1 MRRKV
6 VFFYKQDCLVCST
19 AHRDLTMSGVD
30 LKIDSVC
37 VDNHPMLRG
46 KQSVPAL
53 FVLDTKDMHVGSS
66 SIMKYIRSCL
76 MEDQMMQMRNDAAQA
91 QQRPTQQQQQQ
102 QQHYQNRGPPQQQ
115 QQQQQQQ
122 HYQNRGPP
130 QQQQQQQQQRMPQ
143 QQMPGEPMPDEPTG
157 ADWQPSDGQAFSWL
171 SGESGGRVSMGIE
184 YEDAS
189 TWTAPPPD
197 AESDIPGRGRSATGT
212 GVPGAAPPDRMLPP
226 QINTSMPPHQQM
238 SLEHIKDMRL
248 NEASWMNVA

>member
-1 MRRKV
+1 MKEKYMRRKV
-6 VFFYKQDCLVCST
+6 VFFYRQDCLVCNT

-30 LKIDSVC
+30 LKIDRVC
-37 VDNHPMLRG
+37 VDDHPMLRG

-53 FVLDTKDMHVGSS
+53 FVSDTKDMHVGSS
-66 SIMKYIRSCL
+66 SIMKYIRGCL

-91 QQRPTQQQQQQ
+91 VAGTQQQRPPQQQQ
-102 QQHYQNRGPPQQQ
+102 QQHYQNQNQNRGPPQQQ
-115 QQQQQQQ
+115 QQ
-122 HYQNRGPP
+122 HYNRG
-130 QQQQQQQQQRMPQ
+130 QKR
-143 QQMPGEPMPDEPTG
+143 MPGEPMPDEPTG
-157 ADWQPSDGQAFSWL
+157 ADWNPSDGQAFSWI